1 MSTQDYYDHSP
12 GERIDL
18 PDPTVVDKGRG
29 MTGVEYQIIGT
40 TLQAVVIQLAEG
52 QQVFSERG
60 GMSWMSANIDMQT
73 NMEGGLGGA
82 FKRMFSGE
90 SIFMVTFSSRGG
102 TGLIGFSA
110 EFPGKIVPLHLG
122 EGQQIICQKD
132 AFMCAERSVQL
143 DIHFR
148 RRLGTGFFGGEGF
161 IMQSLT
167 GPGLTFVELDGEIVE
182 YTLEANQV
190 LKVDT
195 GHVAMFEPT
204 VTFDVEMVRGFK
216 NVLFGGEGLFLSTLR
231 GPGRIWL
238 QTMPAMNLAR
248 KIAQYM
254 PSSGDGGSSGG
265 GFNLGNLLE
274 GRQ

>member
-1 MSTQDYYDHSP
+1 MSGDFTNEP

-18 PDPTVVDKGRG
+18 PDPTVTLRG
-29 MTGVEYQIIGT
+29 EGQNGVRYHIIGT
-40 TLQAVVIQLAEG
+40 TLQAVVLEIPAG

-60 GMSWMSANIDMQT
+60 GMSWMSPNIDMQT

-90 SIFMVTFSSRGG
+90 SLFMVTFTAQSG

-110 EFPGKIVPLHLG
+110 ELPGKIVPLNLAA
-122 EGQQIICQKD
+122 GQQLICQKD

-148 RRLGTGFFGGEGF
+148 KRLGAGFFGGEGF
-161 IMQSLT
+161 IMQQIT
-167 GPGLTFVELDGEIVE
+167 GPGLAFVEIDGEVVE
-182 YTLEANQV
+182 YTLADNQV

-204 VTFDVEMVRGFK
+204 VQFDVEMVRGFK
-216 NVLFGGEGLFLSTLR
+216 NLLFGGEGLFLGTLR
-231 GPGRIWL
+231 GPGRVWL
-238 QTMPAMNLAR
+238 QTMPAMNLAN
-248 KIAQYM
+248 KLYQYM
-254 PSSGDGGSSGG
+254 PKPTSD
-265 GFNLGNLLE
+265 
-274 GRQ
+274 

>member
-1 MSTQDYYDHSP
+1 MSGINYQ
-12 GERIDL
+12 
-18 PDPTVVDKGRG
+18 VV
-29 MTGVEYQIIGT
+29 GT
-40 TLQAVVIQLAEG
+40 TMQAVVIQLQPG
-52 QQVFSERG
+52 QQIFSERG

-102 TGLIGFSA
+102 SGLVGFSA

-265 GFNLGNLLE
+265 GFNLGNFLE